1 MFNNYNKQTEEQHLM
16 CDFANFRSQARQAFS
31 TLIVSVLMFEKGS
44 GRGGEVTYY
53 RVKVAG
59 MAIGPDPLSATAT
72 SAQDAI
78 DALIRQVG
86 QARRQVQQAR
96 QQRQVSRR
104 ALACA

>member
-1 MFNNYNKQTEEQHLM
+1 M
-16 CDFANFRSQARQAFS
+16 CDYADFRSKAREAFS
-31 TLIVSVLMFEKGS
+31 TLIVSVLMFEEGS

-59 MAIGPDPLSATAT
+59 QAIGPDALTATAA

-78 DALIRQVG
+78 DALIRKVG

-96 QQRQVSRR
+96 QQQQVNRR
-104 ALACA
+104 ALAYA

>member
-1 MFNNYNKQTEEQHLM
+1 M
-16 CDFANFRSQARQAFS
+16 CDFVNFRNKAREAFS

-59 MAIGPDPLSATAT
+59 PAIGPDPMSATAA
-72 SAQDAI
+72 SAQAAI

-86 QARRQVQQAR
+86 QARRQVSEAR
-96 QQRQVSRR
+96 QQQQLSRR
-104 ALACA
+104 ALTYA

>member
-1 MFNNYNKQTEEQHLM
+1 M
-16 CDFANFRSQARQAFS
+16 CDFANFRTQAREAFS

-53 RVKVAG
+53 RVSVAG
-59 MAIGPDPLSATAT
+59 QAIGPDALSATAD
-72 SAQDAI
+72 SAQGAI

-96 QQRQVSRR
+96 QQQQLNRR
-104 ALACA
+104 ALAFA